1 MSYSTNKCFWKDAN
15 DVVNVVRTGSELKT
29 QPVAHWKTIDYYF
42 EHRFKRI
49 INNSVVNFEEKAIEI
64 INGPFIDQCFDK
76 EQKNC

>member
-1 MSYSTNKCFWKDAN
+1 MTN
-15 DVVNVVRTGSELKT
+15 
-29 QPVAHWKTIDYYF
+29 WKTIYHFF
-42 EHRFKRI
+42 EQRIKRI